1 MDLRGSIPCFIRI
14 TNGKT
19 HDVNILDD
27 LVLEPG
33 AFYVMD
39 RGYIDFAR
47 LYTFTTNLAFFVARA
62 KSNLQYSRRSYRKV
76 DKSTG
81 VRSDHIITLTGPK
94 TGLEYPAP
102 LRRISY
108 FSPEINKRLLFLTN
122 NFMLPALHIARLYKC
137 RWQVEIFFQWITQ
150 HLRIKAFYG
159 TSENAVKTQVW
170 IAISVYVLVAI
181 IKKELKINRNLSEIL
196 PILSISFFENS
207 HISHIL
213 TGLTPPHQENQFCNQ
228 LILFNS

>member
-47 LYTFTTNLAFFVARA
+47 LYTFTTNLAFFVTRA

-108 FSPEINKRLLFLTN
+108 FCPEINKRLLFLTN

-159 TSENAVKTQVW
+159 TSENAVRTQVW
-170 IAISVYVLVAI
+170 IAIAVYVLVAI
-181 IKKELKINRNLSEIL
+181 LKKRFRLSASLYTILQILSLTLFEKTPILEAISVTQPQELK
-196 PILSISFFENS
+196 
-207 HISHIL
+207 
-213 TGLTPPHQENQFCNQ
+213 G
-228 LILFNS
+228 